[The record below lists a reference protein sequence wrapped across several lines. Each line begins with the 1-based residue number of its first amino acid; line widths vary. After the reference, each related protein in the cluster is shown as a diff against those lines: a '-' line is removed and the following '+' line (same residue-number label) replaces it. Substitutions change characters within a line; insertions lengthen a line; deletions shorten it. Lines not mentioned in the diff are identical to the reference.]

1 MKCYFEQ
8 EGNVVRRDADKLE
21 KKYYIERTS
30 IGDATVFK
38 RAVKGQEHSWDKEI
52 FYIQNLSEFV
62 SESGIE
68 EDDDGMILFTLDSS
82 GVVSL
87 K

>member
-1 MKCYFEQ
+1 MKCYFNQ
-8 EGNVVRRDADKLE
+8 EGLSSKGNVVRRDADKLE
-21 KKYYIERTS
+21 EIYYLERS
-30 IGDATVFK
+30 SLGYATVHRIK
-38 RAVKGQEHSWDKEI
+38 DDKEI
-52 FYIQNLSEFV
+52 FYIQNLTEFV